1 MSMLTARSSVRTTS
15 NNSAPEE
22 PEEELGEEEEEERLG
37 VVIAFY
43 MFSAFWSLVLT
54 ASL

>member
-1 MSMLTARSSVRTTS
+1 MLTARLSARATS

-37 VVIAFY
+37 VIVAFCV
-43 MFSAFWSLVLT
+43 FGAFWSPVLT